1 MEYFVLVKPIIW
13 FVILHMSKKSLLY
26 EVFDPVTGKWLKS
39 TMSKEEFEQQMK
51 DYQVHYEFLDAEL
64 EIVTK
69 ILEQN
74 VVDDYERNKKCLD

>member
-1 MEYFVLVKPIIW
+1 MEYFVLAKPIIW

-26 EVFDPVTGKWLKS
+26 EVFDPITGKWLKS

-64 EIVTK
+64 EIVTR

-74 VVDDYERNKKCLD
+74 VLDDFKRNKKCLD

>member
-1 MEYFVLVKPIIW
+1 M
-13 FVILHMSKKSLLY
+13 Y
-26 EVFDPVTGKWLKS
+26 EVFDPVTGEWLRS

-51 DYQVHYEFLDAEL
+51 DYQIHYEFLDAEL

-74 VVDDYERNKKCLD
+74 VLDDFERSKSSLD

>member
-1 MEYFVLVKPIIW
+1 MEYYVLVKPIIW

-64 EIVTK
+64 EIVTR

-74 VVDDYERNKKCLD
+74 VLADFERSKNSLD